1 LTDRREEKVV
11 NKIQSNSSGRD
22 LVLRGCDSSE
32 PQLLRIL
39 LGSGFGAEN
48 RFKKSSGSGTDIP
61 GVYSSFFSARIKVAR
76 ASSIARSKCS
86 EAAA

>member
-1 LTDRREEKVV
+1 MDKVAEFYARWFAKKAAQEYWV
-11 NKIQSNSSGRD
+11 
-22 LVLRGCDSSE
+22 
-32 PQLLRIL
+32 
-39 LGSGFGAEN
+39 LGSNGAEN